1 MQRGQPFSYSN
12 NLLAS
17 LTAADFALLHPD
29 LESTAL
35 ERSREIE
42 QPNRPIKHVYFV
54 ERGIIS
60 VVAGNRG
67 EVESEIGIIGR
78 EGMTGLQ
85 VVLGTDRSPHQTYVQ
100 VAGHAQRIAADRL
113 RVAMEQSSQL
123 RESLLLF
130 VPAFMAQ
137 TAQTAVANGR
147 AKIEERLARWLLMAH
162 DRMDGDEVPLTHE
175 FLALMLS
182 VRRAGVTETIQK
194 LERAGLLGAKRGVII
209 VLDRAGLRA
218 VAKGFY
224 GIPEAEYRRL
234 TGRRGNK

>member
-1 MQRGQPFSYSN
+1 
-12 NLLAS
+12 
-17 LTAADFALLHPD
+17 
-29 LESTAL
+29 
-35 ERSREIE
+35 
-42 QPNRPIKHVYFV
+42 
-54 ERGIIS
+54 
-60 VVAGNRG
+60 
-67 EVESEIGIIGR
+67 
-78 EGMTGLQ
+78 
-85 VVLGTDRSPHQTYVQ
+85 
-100 VAGHAQRIAADRL
+100 
-113 RVAMEQSSQL
+113 
-123 RESLLLF
+123 
-130 VPAFMAQ
+130 
-137 TAQTAVANGR
+137 
-147 AKIEERLARWLLMAH
+147 MAH